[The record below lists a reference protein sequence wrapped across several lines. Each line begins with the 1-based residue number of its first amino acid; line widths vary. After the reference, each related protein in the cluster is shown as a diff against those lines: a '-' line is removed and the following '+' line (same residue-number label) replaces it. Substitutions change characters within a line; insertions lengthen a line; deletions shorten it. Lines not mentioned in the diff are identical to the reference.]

1 MCTLMA
7 GLKAEQD
14 KLDHEQEESHGESIL
29 TAEIGETIHLTL
41 RQLLEIITKFKQN
54 RY

>member
-14 KLDHEQEESHGESIL
+14 KLDREQEESHGESTL
-29 TAEIGETIHLTL
+29 TAEIGETIHLTPTVI
-41 RQLLEIITKFKQN
+41 RNHNQV
-54 RY
+54 